1 MLHTLKITFG
11 KITLGMVAA
20 ALLLVAAAPQE
31 THAQTED
38 DYTYTRVLFDQL
50 EYVPKPAGQPVS
62 LEAVGWVGG
71 DLNRFWLRAEGQQS
85 TLEPEGETEIEAL
98 YGRLITPF
106 FDAVAGARVDR
117 SWEERGRTRGHL
129 AVGLQGL
136 APYRFE
142 VEPTLYVSDEGNVSA
157 RFVAAYSFRF
167 TQRLVLEPEAELNV
181 ALQDVPEWG
190 VGTGVNNLNAG
201 LRLRYEF
208 SRKFAPYVGYDQNW
222 RFGETADFAGGDT
235 SDGALVFGVRVWR

>member
-1 MLHTLKITFG
+1 MNTLKYLVGTV
-11 KITLGMVAA
+11 LA
-20 ALLLVAAAPQE
+20 ALLLVSVPQAARG
-31 THAQTED
+31 QTMD
-38 DYTYTRVLFDQL
+38 DKIYPKVLFDQL

-85 TLEPEGETEIEAL
+85 TLESEGETEIEAL

-106 FDAVAGARVDR
+106 FDAVAGVRVDR
-117 SWEERGRTRGHL
+117 SWEDAGKTRGHL
-129 AVGLQGL
+129 AVGLQGV

-142 VEPTLYVSDEGNVSA
+142 VEPTLYVSDDGNVSA

-167 TQRLVLEPEAELNV
+167 TQRLVLEPEAELNA

-190 VGTGVNNLNAG
+190 VGTGINNLNLG

-208 SRKFAPYVGYDQNW
+208 HRKFAPYVGYDQNW
-222 RFGETADFAGGDT
+222 RFGETADLAGGDAG
-235 SDGALVFGVRVWR
+235 DGAFVFGVRIWR